1 MGKKKPI
8 YRVLKSD
15 KGDLDI
21 LHIEE
26 SQPEL
31 FVYIIEQPYWQ
42 YNIIDEL
49 EQIQVFPKKLK
60 YLKTNTILQLQSID
74 WDKQSIYYSILGVK

>member
-1 MGKKKPI
+1 MGKNNPV
-8 YRVLKSD
+8 YRVLQSD

-21 LHIEE
+21 LYIEE

-31 FVYIIEQPYWQ
+31 FVYIIERPYWQ
-42 YNIIDEL
+42 YNVIDEL

-60 YLKTNTILQLQSID
+60 YLKTNTILELHSIN
-74 WDKQSIYYSILGVK
+74 WDKKCIYYSILGLK